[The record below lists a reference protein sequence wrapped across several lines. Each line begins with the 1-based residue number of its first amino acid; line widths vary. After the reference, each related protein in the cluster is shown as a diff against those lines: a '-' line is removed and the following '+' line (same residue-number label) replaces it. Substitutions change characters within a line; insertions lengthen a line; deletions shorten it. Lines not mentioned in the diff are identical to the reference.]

1 MSDYHGVHYWKA
13 TPYDSFDFEDRTSSI
28 ELRNR
33 VIIRI
38 RVMGKARIR
47 NITILLK
54 YVLGTLIGTVLTNI
68 EILAEEI

>member
-13 TPYDSFDFEDRTSSI
+13 TPYDSFDFEDRTSNI

-33 VIIRI
+33 VITRI
-38 RVMGKARIR
+38 RAMGKAQIR

-68 EILAEEI
+68 EILAEVI